1 MNSTQRHHSPAGDDS
16 APAPRGGE
24 APRRRTRLLLWYW
37 GRRGAGGQLTLS
49 LAEAL
54 ARRPDAALA
63 LSLSRQADLL
73 AETAALGLPTDAVR
87 TYGSAAGFLLNLP
100 RVPFLARR
108 LAAQARAHRADAV
121 VSVMAHLWTPLV
133 APALRRA
140 GIPFVPLVHD
150 AEPHPGD
157 PGLFWDWRLGRELGA
172 ARVAIALSGAVEAAI
187 RARRP
192 GLPVARL
199 PLGAHLPEAGLR
211 VAVPSGAAGDF
222 LLFGRLRAY
231 KGLDLL
237 RDAFRLLRQRHPEAR
252 LRVVGEG
259 DAEALA
265 PGLSALDGVRV
276 EGRWVAE
283 PDIPPLLAGAGAL
296 VLPYREASQS
306 GVVSLAHA
314 LGVPV
319 VATPVGALAEQV
331 TDGADG
337 AVAAA
342 AEPAALAEAM
352 ARLCDPA
359 ERDRLAAGARRTGR
373 ALADWDAQAGALLA
387 ALRGAGIGG

>member
-1 MNSTQRHHSPAGDDS
+1 
-16 APAPRGGE
+16 
-24 APRRRTRLLLWYW
+24 
-37 GRRGAGGQLTLS
+37 
-49 LAEAL
+49 
-54 ARRPDAALA
+54 
-63 LSLSRQADLL
+63 
-73 AETAALGLPTDAVR
+73 
-87 TYGSAAGFLLNLP
+87 
-100 RVPFLARR
+100 VPSLARR
-108 LAAQARAHRADAV
+108 LVARARAHRADAV
-121 VSVMAHLWTPLV
+121 VSVMTHLWTPLV

-150 AEPHPGD
+150 AVPRPGEF
-157 PGLFWDWRLGRELGA
+157 GLWWDWQLNRELDA
-172 ARVAIALSGAVEAAI
+172 ATVAIALSGAVEGVL

-192 GLPVARL
+192 ALPVARL
-199 PLGAHLPEAGLR
+199 PLGAHLPADALR
-211 VAVPSGAAGDF
+211 AAAPARTGAAGDF
-222 LLFGRLRAY
+222 LFFGRLRAY

-237 RDAFRLLRQRHPEAR
+237 RDAFRLLGQRHPGAR

-265 PGLSALDGVRV
+265 PGLSALEGVRV
-276 EGRWVAE
+276 EPRWVAE

-319 VATPVGALAEQV
+319 VATPVGGLAEQV
-331 TDGADG
+331 TDGVDG
-337 AVAAA
+337 ALAAA
-342 AEPAALAEAM
+342 AEPTALADAM

-373 ALADWDAQAGALLA
+373 ALADWDAQAAALLD
-387 ALRGAGIGG
+387 ALRAAGIGSKSGLT